1 MRQEEDN
8 VLFRVLAR
16 GDGALPSEDAAALHD
31 YFNLGSR
38 MADLSAQWAESDPR
52 FRSIHPYFPGLPRTL
67 RPLFCSMPGS
77 REDISGAHME

>member
-1 MRQEEDN
+1 MRQEEDD

-38 MADLSAQWAESDPR
+38 MADLSTHWAERDPR
-52 FRSIHPYFPGLPRTL
+52 FRNIHPYFPGAPILLPL
-67 RPLFCSMPGS
+67 ECFPPEPSEL
-77 REDISGAHME
+77 A